1 MIGALDEYGYYVF
14 GEDAIARKDYFCP
27 NCDGPMRT
35 RPSPKGL
42 IHFFGRNGAHTEAG
56 CAELT
61 RILEAFDPRKFG
73 FGAKLA
79 QLLRSPGLPPDGPGG
94 GPGGGNNGGN
104 RVPILKLLWVAGLQY
119 ASPDMDVEGGKL
131 SDFLIGPRAFNSHL
145 CGAGDIGQRIIVA
158 KPDRPL
164 SGYRIRFCC
173 DCPMDENSKT
183 PDFKKYF
190 VVHFDTAEDFWHYCN
205 QMFDQSKN
213 EKKTMWCPKY
223 EWVMLAGDWHAV
235 GKAECTQTCYQCQ
248 HGVNC
253 HGMQY
258 AEIANRNQIYIPD
271 TRKNRIAKK

>member
-1 MIGALDEYGYYVF
+1 
-14 GEDAIARKDYFCP
+14 
-27 NCDGPMRT
+27 
-35 RPSPKGL
+35 
-42 IHFFGRNGAHTEAG
+42 
-56 CAELT
+56 
-61 RILEAFDPRKFG
+61 
-73 FGAKLA
+73 
-79 QLLRSPGLPPDGPGG
+79 
-94 GPGGGNNGGN
+94 
-104 RVPILKLLWVAGLQY
+104 
-119 ASPDMDVEGGKL
+119 MDVEGGKL

-258 AEIANRNQIYIPD
+258 SEIANRNQIYIPD

>member
-119 ASPDMDVEGGKL
+119 AVGVGRKS
-131 SDFLIGPRAFNSHL
+131 
-145 CGAGDIGQRIIVA
+145 
-158 KPDRPL
+158 PL
-164 SGYRIRFCC
+164 SGRKEMTNPGQR
-173 DCPMDENSKT
+173 
-183 PDFKKYF
+183 
-190 VVHFDTAEDFWHYCN
+190 
-205 QMFDQSKN
+205 
-213 EKKTMWCPKY
+213 
-223 EWVMLAGDWHAV
+223 
-235 GKAECTQTCYQCQ
+235 
-248 HGVNC
+248 
-253 HGMQY
+253 
-258 AEIANRNQIYIPD
+258 EIANSPVGNFSV
-271 TRKNRIAKK
+271 